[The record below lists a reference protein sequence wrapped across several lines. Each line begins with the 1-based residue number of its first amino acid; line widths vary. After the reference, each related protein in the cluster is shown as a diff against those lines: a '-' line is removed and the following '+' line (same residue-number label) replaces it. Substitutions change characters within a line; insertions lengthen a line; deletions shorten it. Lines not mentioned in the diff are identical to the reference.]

1 MTTDTI
7 KQQCPAGL
15 WDAFQEVLWKQDVKF
30 IQNVSRIISVPVNDI
45 KKRILGTRGVTTIIP
60 VENGPWWLGTQCP
73 VMEFTGGNMWRRC
86 SSKCEQGDT
95 CWSHRMLTVY
105 RRYDDPYFTTLP
117 KRHPIRY
124 DGAIYWVSHKDGSV
138 INGFGA
144 IIEEFKVDLDNRLIV
159 RLDGLDNYSTDKK
172 TVSKTTNGEEAEAE
186 AEATEAKETHL

>member
-15 WDAFQEVLWKQDVKF
+15 WEAFQEVLWKQDVKF

-124 DGAIYWVSHKDGSV
+124 DGAIYWVSYKDGSV

-144 IIEEFKVDLDNRLIV
+144 VIEEFKVDLDNRLIV

-172 TVSKTTNGEEAEAE
+172 TVSKTTKGEET
-186 AEATEAKETHL
+186 EATEATEATEEQS